1 MTDSPTRPPG
11 PRVHHFDTTEGAY
24 SETQW
29 NDEIH
34 DGDVLVIAREKVVG
48 FLREAWPV
56 ALTVRHGDLHALK
69 VPVDQVNDG
78 KYVDS
83 ARLAADQARE
93 LDVALR
99 DDHAPD
105 AKPTVREIDDMIQ
118 ASAEAAA
125 RVSGDPDAE
134 DPLWKAALDRMTHAN
149 VFLCKHHPAWAEA
162 TKAAESDSTKGHA
175 PRHANH
181 PDVLAALSVLAGLRA
196 APLTNEHDMGDP
208 SDRDLP
214 VRGYAVEPR
223 GHGLVAAYWLHRG
236 LARRRDDHPDG
247 PLLES
252 VHARFVAAGWAVEP
266 LRPTSLCV
274 FAHRPQPTA

>member
-1 MTDSPTRPPG
+1 MTDSTTPP
-11 PRVHHFDTTEGAY
+11 PDLRVHHFDTTEEAY
-24 SETQW
+24 TQTQCS
-29 NDEIH
+29 DSIR

-48 FLREAWPV
+48 FLRAAWPC
-56 ALTVRHGDLHALK
+56 ALTVRHGDLHTLTA
-69 VPVDQVNDG
+69 PIDRIDGG
-78 KYVDS
+78 KYANS
-83 ARLAADQARE
+83 AHLAADQAQQ

-105 AKPTVREIDDMIQ
+105 ARPTVRQVDDMIQ

-125 RVSGDPDAE
+125 RVSGDPDPE
-134 DPLWKAALDRMTHAN
+134 NPHWKAALDRMAHAN
-149 VFLCKHHPAWAEA
+149 AFLCKHHPAWAEA
-162 TKAAESDSTKGHA
+162 TKAPTPVSTKGHA
-175 PRHANH
+175 PRHASH
-181 PDVLAALSVLAGLRA
+181 PDVLAALPVLDGLRA
-196 APLTNEHDMGDP
+196 APLTNQHDMGDP
-208 SDRDLP
+208 SDIDLP
-214 VRGYAVEPR
+214 VHGYAIEPR

-266 LRPTSLCV
+266 LCPTSMCV